1 MREVVTGMIPLGRGA
16 ALPRRRRH
24 GAAELTERAR
34 RRTLSESNNNSTK
47 NIVNLYQPLAV
58 TRQSPAAGS
67 STFSWSLSIW
77 IGPSSSADRTF
88 IHVQFSPPA
97 TDSYVVGV
105 CDPTC
110 RAPHILSNRI
120 KTTSEPTRLAFA
132 GQGRSSTAGDSQR
145 ISAVNHALALRSC
158 FIHQTLLPV
167 SFTLKD
173 TVVQPIDQILFK

>member
-1 MREVVTGMIPLGRGA
+1 M
-16 ALPRRRRH
+16 AL
-24 GAAELTERAR
+24 AELTE
-34 RRTLSESNNNSTK
+34 LSESNNNSTK
-47 NIVNLYQPLAV
+47 NIVNLYQPLAI
-58 TRQSPAAGS
+58 THQSPATGS

-77 IGPSSSADRTF
+77 IGPSSSADRTS
-88 IHVQFSPPA
+88 IRVQFSPPA

-110 RAPHILSNRI
+110 RAPHVLSNCFHQTQNMHQQNYI
-120 KTTSEPTRLAFA
+120 LMPHQICQTTSEPTRLAFA

-173 TVVQPIDQILFK
+173 TVVQPIEQILFK